1 MNLLYRLRRHPIP
14 MAADFRHSLV
24 ITYAFESA
32 VLEPLLPPGLVLDT
46 FGGFG
51 FLAIALVDTCSMR
64 PAGLPRAA
72 GVDAH
77 LAGYRIF
84 TRLRGAE
91 SLRGL
96 RILRSETD
104 RLPIARVG
112 NLLTHYQYNLSRIAV
127 EEEGPGRLH
136 WNIDSR
142 GKGADLDVRADV
154 DSTPPQPPEESPFKD
169 WRQARRFAGPL
180 PYTFDYEAETNSI
193 IRIEGV
199 RRNWNPRPVTVDV
212 GRCGFLEQGPFASA
226 RPRLANAFYVS
237 SIAYEWK
244 RGEVARCY

>member
-1 MNLLYRLRRHPIP
+1 MHFLYRLKRHPIP

-24 ITYAFESA
+24 ITYAFDAA
-32 VLEPLLPPGLVLDT
+32 VLEPLLPPGLALDT
-46 FGGFG
+46 WGGFG
-51 FLAIALVDTCSMR
+51 FLAIALVDTCAMR

-104 RLPIARVG
+104 RFAIAYVG
-112 NLLTHYQYNLSRIAV
+112 NLLTHYQYHLSRISV
-127 EEEGPGRLH
+127 DEDQGLR
-136 WNIDSR
+136 WRIDSE
-142 GKGADLDVRADV
+142 GADLDVRADL
-154 DSTPPQPPEESPFKD
+154 DSTPARPPEESPFED

-180 PYTFDYEAETNSI
+180 PYTFDYEPETDSI

-199 RRNWNPRPVTVDV
+199 RRNWNPRPVTVEV
-212 GRCGFLEQGPFASA
+212 RRCGFLEQGPFANA

-244 RGEVARCY
+244 RGEVAQCC